1 MHPVKRDIRK
11 TGGTFR
17 RRLLVLGFGCLLVIM
32 VVTSFFGKKGV
43 MDINRARHRM
53 ESLRTELEALK
64 AERAKLD
71 REIRE
76 LERDPMA
83 VEKEAREKLWLIKPG
98 EKVIV
103 IPDRKK

>member
-1 MHPVKRDIRK
+1 MKRDAPR
-11 TGGTFR
+11 GDGSFR

-32 VVTSFFGKKGV
+32 VVTSFFGKRGV
-43 MDINRARHRM
+43 MDLNRAR
-53 ESLRTELEALK
+53 RTTRELEMELETLRAEK
-64 AERAKLD
+64 ARLE

-76 LERDPMA
+76 IERDPRA